1 MRLWS
6 ECDGLLVLAF
16 NLKFK
21 KDQMRVRHLTFHSR
35 DQDELMDP
43 VEEVHH
49 EFKIVFYMLL
59 TLFQKDVN
67 HLKNV
72 YYLIPY
78 IFQFLSSDIMRDQ
91 LNLKIKIFF
100 WLTFFYFGRVLI
112 ILVKL
117 INVQLRKISGEFF
130 SRIIYTVIHEPIFM
144 AMSNVILFYGGKI
157 SIRMFKLI

>member
-1 MRLWS
+1 MASSLES
-6 ECDGLLVLAF
+6 E
-16 NLKFK
+16 
-21 KDQMRVRHLTFHSR
+21 KDPMSVRHQAVHSR

-91 LNLKIKIFF
+91 LNLKIKIF
-100 WLTFFYFGRVLI
+100 V
-112 ILVKL
+112 
-117 INVQLRKISGEFF
+117 
-130 SRIIYTVIHEPIFM
+130 
-144 AMSNVILFYGGKI
+144 
-157 SIRMFKLI
+157 